1 MKTVG
6 TRREGVGYDHRLAA
20 RFQMLARTI
29 PVMAAPPARIPT
41 PVVSAYVPALRLIEG
56 KKKGREKA
64 KEDDLPIYPSR
75 CTARS
80 MSIRND

>member
-41 PVVSAYVPALRLIEG
+41 PEASAEVPSSRLIEG
-56 KKKGREKA
+56 KGRVREGQGGC
-64 KEDDLPIYPSR
+64 LTYIPIPLYSPL
-75 CTARS
+75 
-80 MSIRND
+80 NEHP